1 MGAHENII
9 GELMDVEQFFAPS
22 STDMV
27 DGLIGQY
34 RQARNRIENVAEI
47 MAGELGGVVS
57 YFVNGNKNGRDNWYG
72 LETLFSPEGAI
83 AALNADYWNRALQL
97 TDVYSVMPEKRR
109 EEWREQIAN
118 PLGKKRDKYATTYV
132 LPPLPDFTDETVRA
146 TIGELLM
153 LRGKFFAERV
163 DGIFRALSGDHVTNQ
178 PEGFGKRMIMHNITS
193 MHGSTARVGYIND
206 LRCVIAKFMGRDEP
220 AWSASSYVVNE
231 ARRRRGEWLPVD
243 GGALRIRCYL
253 KGTAHLEVHPDM
265 AWRLNCV
272 LASLYPMAIPP
283 KFRSKPKMKPKE
295 FSMMQR
301 PLPVVVV
308 ELLSGMKQA
317 AWVEPTT
324 DFRRPYLYH
333 KTPNSLMFDFSAS
346 EADKHAKAE
355 AERVLESIGGVKQEG
370 GHFLFDY
377 DPDDVLRD
385 IVCSGC
391 IPDHKSHQFY
401 PTPAGV
407 AEVAIEMA
415 DIGPTDSCLEPS
427 AGQGGLADF
436 MPKERTTCVEIS
448 ALHCQ
453 ILSAKGYGQVLER
466 DFIEWAEGAKA
477 SGLLYGRVVMN
488 PPFSDRR
495 WRLHLETAATLV
507 RPGGRLV
514 AVLPASARGN
524 DLLQGWSLEWS
535 RTIVNEFAGTSVSV
549 VILAATMAR
558 S

>member
-1 MGAHENII
+1 MSAQENIS
-9 GELMDVEQFFAPS
+9 GELMGVENFFAPS
-22 STDMV
+22 SSDMV

-34 RQARNRIENVAEI
+34 RQARHQTEKVAEI

-57 YFVNGNKNGRDNWYG
+57 YFIDGNKSGRDNWYG
-72 LETLFSPEGAI
+72 LETLFSLEGAI

-118 PLGKKRDKYATTYV
+118 PLGKKRDKYATTYT
-132 LPPLPDFTDETVRA
+132 LPPLPDFTEETVRS
-146 TIGELLM
+146 TIGELLA

-193 MHGSTARVGYIND
+193 MHGSTERVGYIND

-220 AWSASSYVVNE
+220 AWSASSYIVNE

-243 GGALRIRCYL
+243 GSALRIRCYL

-283 KFRSKPKMKPKE
+283 KFRSKPKTKPKE

-301 PLPVVVV
+301 PLPFVVV
-308 ELLSGMKQA
+308 ELLSGMGQA
-317 AWVEPTT
+317 VLSEPTN
-324 DFRRPYLYH
+324 DLRRPYLHH
-333 KTPNSLMFDFSAS
+333 KIPNSLGFGAWSFD
-346 EADKHAKAE
+346 ADKHAKAE

-377 DPDDVLRD
+377 DPDEVLRD

-401 PTPAGV
+401 PTPVSV
-407 AEVAIEMA
+407 AEIAIEMA
-415 DIGPTDSCLEPS
+415 DISPTDWCLEPS
-427 AGQGGLADF
+427 AGQGGLADL
-436 MPKERTTCVEIS
+436 MPKERTTCVEVS
-448 ALHCQ
+448 PLHCQ
-453 ILSAKGYGQVLER
+453 ILSAKGYDPVLER
-466 DFIEWAEGAKA
+466 DFINWAAGAKEA
-477 SGLLYGRVVMN
+477 GLLYGRVVMN
-488 PPFSDRR
+488 PPFSDGR
-495 WRLHLETAATLV
+495 WRLHLGAASELV
-507 RPGGRLV
+507 KPCGRLV

-524 DLLQGWSLEWS
+524 DLLPGWSLEWS
-535 RTIVNEFAGTSVSV
+535 AVIVNEFAGTSVAV
-549 VILAATMAR
+549 VILAATRPAA
-558 S
+558 